1 MIWRGI
7 VFLVVS
13 AFLVYVSR
21 ASLRRPR
28 SHGFF
33 RFITW
38 EILVA
43 MILLNATWWFRD
55 PLSWNQLI
63 AWFLLVVCLVPVI
76 WGVVLLRRMGKPA
89 EKRSTDDTLMAFEK
103 TTRLVTGGIYRYIR
117 HPLYSSMLL
126 LTWGIFFKHPSW
138 VGGCLGI
145 ASTFFLILTALADE
159 AECEAFFGK
168 EYVDYKRRTRRFIPF
183 VF

>member
-7 VFLVVS
+7 VFLVTT

-33 RFITW
+33 RFIAW
-38 EILVA
+38 EIIVA
-43 MILLNATWWFRD
+43 MFLLNITWWFRD
-55 PLSWNQLI
+55 PLAWNQLI
-63 AWFLLVVCLVPVI
+63 AWFLLAACLVPGV
-76 WGVVLLRRMGKPA
+76 WGVVLLRSQGKPA
-89 EKRSTDDTLMAFEK
+89 EERPSDDSLVAFEK
-103 TTRLVTGGIYRYIR
+103 TTQLVTSGIYRYIR
-117 HPLYSSMLL
+117 HPLYSSLLL

-138 VGGCLGI
+138 VGGSLGL
-145 ASTFFLILTALADE
+145 ASTLFLILTALADE
-159 AECEAFFGK
+159 AECAAFFGE
-168 EYVDYKRRTRRFIPF
+168 EYVAYKRRTRRFIPF